1 MRIPVT
7 FVVLAL
13 LVVGVACPS
22 LAAVPKTLVYTGSM
36 ADEKGAP
43 VGGIYWFRF
52 ALHRSKSDQKMVWS
66 EEMYAALDLGNYQV
80 ELGKERPIPQA
91 LDLTTLFLS
100 VQIDGIEV
108 HRLQIDNTMIS
119 GGSGRAATAGND
131 PAAGDSG
138 SCDVCAKAKQAEN
151 CDRLG
156 GMSVGQLANTV
167 AAKQLKVGTTAHF
180 TSAVGS
186 GEGSPFRL
194 TCPPGFVVTGIKGKA
209 DDKIS
214 NLQLVCSPLEAK

>member
-1 MRIPVT
+1 MKIPVAIM
-7 FVVLAL
+7 VLAL
-13 LVVGVACPS
+13 LVAGSVRPC

-66 EEMYAALDLGNYQV
+66 EEMYAALDMGNYQV

-100 VQIDGIEV
+100 VQVDGLEI
-108 HRLQIDNTMIS
+108 HRLQVDNTMIS
-119 GGSGRAATAGND
+119 GGSGRAATAGNKS
-131 PAAGDSG
+131 AASDSG
-138 SCDVCAKAKQAEN
+138 SCQDCEKAKRAED

-156 GMSVGQLANTV
+156 GMSVKQLANTV

-194 TCPPGFVVTGIKGKA
+194 TCPPGFIVTGIKGKA
-209 DDKIS
+209 DEKIS